1 MNISNL
7 VGVPLY
13 IKIKESIRE
22 DIAKGRLK
30 RGEKLKSEDELAQK
44 FGVSRMTVRQGITD
58 LIDEGLLYR
67 RHGVGTF
74 VAHQHLERD
83 HSKLTN
89 FFEISQRDG
98 IEVTENLLGLEV
110 IPSKPRIAKALDLE
124 EGDLVICVRTLRY
137 SENVPVT
144 IHEAYLPHKIFSQLL
159 QKDLQVETKN
169 LWAFY
174 EKCGYRVKKAVQRLE
189 ARQANEEQATI
200 LEIEEGAP
208 ILYKERT
215 IYADNGTPI
224 EFLYCYNRGDMYSL
238 TVTLNR

>member
-13 IKIKESIRE
+13 VRIKESIRE
-22 DIAKGRLK
+22 DIAKGALK
-30 RGEKLKSEDELAQK
+30 RGERLKSEDELAQQ
-44 FGVSRMTVRQGITD
+44 FGVSRMTVRQGIAD

-74 VAHQHLERD
+74 VSQQHLERD

-89 FFEISQRDG
+89 FFEISKRDG
-98 IEVTENLLGLEV
+98 IEVTEKLLGLDV
-110 IPSKPRIAKALDLE
+110 VPTKPKISKALDLE
-124 EGDLVICVRTLRY
+124 EVDLVICVRTLRY
-137 SENVPVT
+137 TENVPVT
-144 IHEAYLPHKIFSQLL
+144 IHEAYLPHKFFSGLL
-159 QKDLQVETKN
+159 QENLQVETKN
-169 LWAFY
+169 LWTFY
-174 EKCGYRVKKAVQRLE
+174 EKSGYRVKRAVQRLE
-189 ARQANEEQATI
+189 ARQADEELAAI

-208 ILYKERT
+208 ILFKERI